1 MLRSLSKQEASL
13 ILELEWRGQRIVS
26 RAEVI
31 QAMNGNTRAAD
42 DLIRSLR
49 RKNWLER
56 IGAGTYMLIPAE
68 RGPEG
73 IPDMNTL
80 VLGSLVTSPYYY
92 SYATAAAFH
101 NLSAQMRSE
110 IYVACRRKLRPRL
123 IRAFMFRFVYLKQ
136 EKFFGY
142 AETNAFG
149 AEVMMAEPEK
159 AIVDS
164 IDKPGYAGGIGEVAG
179 AIARG
184 SSRCDWDKLAAYA
197 LKMNSVALVQRLG
210 YLMDFLE
217 VKGPSGTRERLK
229 GRIKKHSRSY
239 LGSTRIWGQKGI
251 FDSEWQVVVN
261 VPREEIVAE
270 I

>member
-1 MLRSLSKQEASL
+1 MTRTLSKQEASL
-13 ILELEWRGQRIVS
+13 VLELEWRGQRIVS

-31 QAMNGNTRAAD
+31 QAMNGDAGAAD
-42 DLIRSLR
+42 GLIRSLR

-73 IPDMNTL
+73 VPDMNML

-92 SYATAAAFH
+92 SFATATAFH
-101 NLSAQMRSE
+101 NLSVQMRNE
-110 IYVACRRKLRPRL
+110 VYVACRQRLRPR
-123 IRAFMFRFVYLKQ
+123 IVRGFRFRFVYLKQ

-142 AETNAFG
+142 AETNALG
-149 AEVMMAEPEK
+149 AEVLIADPEK

-164 IDKPGYAGGIGEVAG
+164 VDKPGYAGGIGEVAA

-184 SSRCDWDKLAAYA
+184 SRVCDWNRLTAYA

-210 YLMDFLE
+210 YLMDFAGVHL
-217 VKGPSGTRERLK
+217 SSSAREGLK
-229 GRIKKHSRSY
+229 GRIRKHSRSY
-239 LGSTRIWGQKGI
+239 LGSTRIWGQEGT
-251 FDSEWQVVVN
+251 FNSEWQLVVN
-261 VPREEIVAE
+261 VPREEMIAD